1 MKTNL
6 SLSLLTA
13 ALLSSLSFNTFANEP
28 APEDDALDISAEVG
42 VLVTTGNTESSS
54 YYGNLTVE
62 QDLFQWKN
70 KYTLD
75 FLKKENEVENENGQT
90 VTQETDDRYTLTAQG
105 DYKLS
110 DTSAM
115 FIFGSYTDD
124 EFGAYAKYTTIAA
137 GYSFRPIAK
146 ENMNLDVNIGP
157 GYSRGE
163 TQDGETESGLVG
175 RLSGAFEWQ
184 FSPSAKFIQNASVEY
199 ADFNTRTTTE
209 TAVTATL
216 TDMMKMKVG
225 FKTITNSDV
234 DEGLEKTDTET
245 AVTLVVNF

>member
-1 MKTNL
+1 MKSLL
-6 SLSLLTA
+6 SLVSA
-13 ALLSSLSFNTFANEP
+13 AILSTLSFNSLANDGAKEGD
-28 APEDDALDISAEVG
+28 ELDVSAEVG

-62 QDLFQWKN
+62 QNLFQWKN

-75 FLKKENEVENENGQT
+75 LLKKENEVEDANGQM
-90 VTQETDDRYTLTAQG
+90 VTQETDDRYTITAQG

-110 DTSAM
+110 DTSAV

-124 EFGAYAKYTTIAA
+124 EFGAYAKYTTVAA
-137 GYSFRPIAK
+137 GYSFRPIN
-146 ENMNLDVNIGP
+146 EDNMFLDVNVGP
-157 GYSRGE
+157 GYAKGE
-163 TQDGETESGLVG
+163 SQDGETESGMVG
-175 RLSGAFEWQ
+175 RFSGAFEWK
-184 FSPSAKFIQNASVEY
+184 FSPSAKFIQNVSVEY

-209 TAVTATL
+209 TAVKATL

-225 FKTITNSDV
+225 YKTITNSDV
-234 DEGLEKTDTET
+234 DDGLEKTDTET

>member
-1 MKTNL
+1 MKSIFKLSAL
-6 SLSLLTA
+6 SL
-13 ALLSSLSFNTFANEP
+13 ALLSTSVLA
-28 APEDDALDISAEVG
+28 DDVAEENDELDISAEVG

-62 QDLFQWKN
+62 QNLFQWKN

-75 FLKKENEVENENGQT
+75 FLMKENETENAAGET
-90 VTQETDDRYTLTAQG
+90 VTEKTDDRYTLSAQG
-105 DYKLS
+105 DYKLGEN
-110 DTSAM
+110 SAV
-115 FIFGSYTDD
+115 FLFGSYTDD

-137 GYSFRPIAK
+137 GYSFRA
-146 ENMNLDVNIGP
+146 LDREDMFLDINVGP

-163 TQDGETESGLVG
+163 DQDGESESGVVG
-175 RLSGAFEWQ
+175 RLSGAYEWK
-184 FSPSAKFIQNASVEY
+184 FSSSAKFIQNVSVEY
-199 ADFNTRTTTE
+199 ADFNTRTITE
-209 TAVTATL
+209 TAVRATL

-225 FKTITNSDV
+225 FKTISNSDV